1 MSSAKAASKCE
12 ALSFLSQQTVQIF
25 VYKIY
30 YCLLAVHLLILGVLL
45 AQNSERLTGMTFAVQ
60 HDGLQPL
67 ADSGGVQQLLD
78 RPLHSDR
85 W

>member
-12 ALSFLSQQTVQIF
+12 ALSFLSQQTADF

-45 AQNSERLTGMTFAVQ
+45 AQNSEGLTGMTFAVQ